1 MERKK
6 GTRSVPAE
14 EQSHRASPSQGAG
27 PTAPANLETAGG
39 TWQRPRCAPSD
50 DKIREF
56 RTLLGAF
63 L

>member
-6 GTRSVPAE
+6 GTGSVPAE
-14 EQSHRASPSQGAG
+14 EQSHCASPSRVAG